1 MISSD
6 NQSPIPLVKVSII
19 ITFVPISIIFMP
31 DIKKQLISV
40 KAFAFDVDGVFTN
53 GTVLLLPGGEY
64 IRMMNIKDGYAIQH
78 AVKMGY
84 PIAIISGGYS
94 KMVRKRFEYLG
105 VKDIFMKSGNK
116 IPAFRTFCE
125 RHKLHAEEVLYM
137 GDDLPDFEVM
147 KQAGFS
153 ACPADAAIEIKE
165 ISAYISF
172 QKGGEGCVRDIVEQV
187 LRLHNKWM
195 NDFSFVW

>member
-1 MISSD
+1 
-6 NQSPIPLVKVSII
+6 
-19 ITFVPISIIFMP
+19 MP
-31 DIKKQLISV
+31 DIKKRLNQV

-53 GTVLLLPGGEY
+53 GTVLLHPRGDY

-78 AVKMGY
+78 VVKMGY
-84 PIAIISGGYS
+84 PVAIISGGYS
-94 KMVRKRFEYLG
+94 KTVRKRFAYLG
-105 VKDIFMKSGNK
+105 VKDIFMGSGNK
-116 IPAFRTFCE
+116 IPAFHAFCV
-125 RHKLHAEEVLYM
+125 KYNLSPADILYM

-147 KQAGFS
+147 KLAGFS
-153 ACPADAAIEIKE
+153 ACPADAASEIKQ